1 MPAFLWI
8 KFLLYKMCL
17 NIKSL
22 IPNCTV
28 QVSSTVTISSSQDAY
43 GTLILALIKTS
54 MKTLCLIFL
63 KYRFFGI
70 NFRGKVTRLVHLS
83 CNKIQNIYLSFTKF
97 LPLNSLHHSKFLDD
111 TGQFLLK
118 YISNSVSLLLTFIAD
133 SSATAGNIN
142 GFNTWQHMHNRTDFR
157 NLTSICYGQMWEN
170 AEGEKALR
178 CKKKNRIQ
186 E

>member
-43 GTLILALIKTS
+43 GTWILALIKTS

-70 NFRGKVTRLVHLS
+70 NFRGKVTILVHLS

-111 TGQFLLK
+111 TGQFLLNLVVFCS
-118 YISNSVSLLLTFIAD
+118 ISEETWNGSFQDRSRLNSSL
-133 SSATAGNIN
+133 
-142 GFNTWQHMHNRTDFR
+142 FNSRFQEYKVIYN
-157 NLTSICYGQMWEN
+157 
-170 AEGEKALR
+170 
-178 CKKKNRIQ
+178 CKGHLV
-186 E
+186 